1 MHYLFDAH
9 NSMVEEYANH
19 RKAYKFMG
27 VKMSLEIIKKK
38 VKAHPDYPK
47 VGMVLYHNGV
57 VRQTTRDGQEV
68 TGLSITVDHEKLKVI
83 IVEQKAK
90 PGIVEVIV
98 EIEENRVLNVG
109 DDVMYIAVAGDIRE
123 NVIATLTET
132 LNRVKAEVTSKTQF
146 MK

>member
-1 MHYLFDAH
+1 
-9 NSMVEEYANH
+9 
-19 RKAYKFMG
+19 MG
-27 VKMSLEIIKKK
+27 LDNIKKRI
-38 VKAHPDYPK
+38 KAHPDYPK

-68 TGLSITVDHEKLKVI
+68 TGLSITVDHGKLNSI
-83 IVEQKAK
+83 IAEQKAK

-98 EIEENRVLNVG
+98 EIQENRPLNVG

>member
-1 MHYLFDAH
+1 
-9 NSMVEEYANH
+9 
-19 RKAYKFMG
+19 MG
-27 VKMSLEIIKKK
+27 LESIKQR

-57 VRQTTRDGQEV
+57 VRQTTREGEEV
-68 TGLSITVDHEKLKVI
+68 TGLSLTVDHDKLEEI
-83 IVEQKAK
+83 IAEQKAK

-98 EIEENRVLNVG
+98 EIEENRPLNVG

-123 NVIATLTET
+123 NVIETLTQT